1 MDDSSAAD
9 RFLKTA
15 SKSFVDLVNV
25 NLHPTEPRM
34 GLVTYSSDATTV
46 SSLSYDF
53 VALKNNIGGMSASG
67 STNCAQALY
76 KARQVLQ
83 GNSRLTAVK
92 AIVFMSDGVCNTSSG
107 STCSGVPIHRKRY
120 ARPTSRKPWAIP
132 YIQSAWALAPI
143 KTRLRQSQARWMIS
157 RMRPHRQN

>member
-1 MDDSSAAD
+1 
-9 RFLKTA
+9 
-15 SKSFVDLVNV
+15 
-25 NLHPTEPRM
+25 
-34 GLVTYSSDATTV
+34 LVTYSSDATTV
-46 SSLSYDF
+46 SSLTYDF

-107 STCSGVPIHRKRY
+107 STCSGGTDPQKAICEADKSKALGYSVYTIGLGTGADKDTLKAIASSVDDFAYAPTPAELNAAYEQIFERIKRF
-120 ARPTSRKPWAIP
+120 
-132 YIQSAWALAPI
+132 
-143 KTRLRQSQARWMIS
+143 RLVQ
-157 RMRPHRQN
+157 